1 MFRSLYSRIAA
12 VLCVVLVTLAVA
24 ALALTGYTTNR
35 YRQEAA
41 QKLNAQLDMAPVHR
55 FLDGGAPLPL
65 LGDDP
70 RSVDRHKVFS
80 AAPVRGERGLEG
92 YLYVIL
98 GGEDHDGVL
107 DMLRGSYT
115 LKHTGAVLAI
125 SVLLALLAGLA
136 LLRWLTA
143 RLRRLSDA
151 MQDFERGNVP
161 VPGAPEAGAE
171 RDEIGR
177 LEATFHGMAGRI
189 HEQIEQLRS
198 TDEMR
203 RDLVANVSHDLRTP
217 LATLQTC
224 IETAL
229 LKESSL
235 GAAQRREFLELA
247 LAHSRR
253 LDRLVQ
259 DLFDLARLDAT
270 STVPHPETFP
280 LADLVQDVVQ
290 KFRLP
295 AAQRGIDVT
304 AELGEPVPFV
314 RADIALVE
322 RVLENLIENALRHT
336 PGGGR
341 VAVALEHRGNRV
353 RVQVSDTGCG
363 IAEGDLRRIFERS
376 YRVDKSR
383 SPGTQ
388 AGGLGLAIVKR
399 ILEVHGSGIDVQS
412 EVDRGTTFEFGLPV
426 SAGRA

>member
-41 QKLNAQLDMAPVHR
+41 QKLNAQLAAHVVAQTPLLRDGRLDDERVRWLFHQLMVFNPAIELYLLDPRGGILAHSAPAGHVRRRSVDMAPVHR

-161 VPGAPEAGAE
+161 GPGALEAGAD

-314 RADIALVE
+314 RADIALV
-322 RVLENLIENALRHT
+322 RKLPRQ
-336 PGGGR
+336 G
-341 VAVALEHRGNRV
+341 
-353 RVQVSDTGCG
+353 DT
-363 IAEGDLRRIFERS
+363 LK
-376 YRVDKSR
+376 V
-383 SPGTQ
+383 
-388 AGGLGLAIVKR
+388 
-399 ILEVHGSGIDVQS
+399 EVP
-412 EVDRGTTFEFGLPV
+412 T
-426 SAGRA
+426 AC